1 LSSLSRNICIRL
13 IAFSTSVTTV
23 TVTVIGTTDIKIL
36 LCLLFVLITISEQLT
51 ELFKLRGV
59 TVLDALND
67 SFCFET
73 DHFIIN
79 IAEVNV
85 NVFDKTIYDSI
96 VHVHGVHNSVVPDE
110 I

>member
-1 LSSLSRNICIRL
+1 MSSLSRNICIRL
-13 IAFSTSVTTV
+13 IAFSTSVTV
-23 TVTVIGTTDIKIL
+23 TMICTDIKIW
-36 LCLLFVLITISEQLT
+36 LCLLFVLIAISEQLT

-67 SFCFET
+67 SFRFET
-73 DHFIIN
+73 DYLIIN

-85 NVFDKTIYDSI
+85 NVFDKAIYDSI